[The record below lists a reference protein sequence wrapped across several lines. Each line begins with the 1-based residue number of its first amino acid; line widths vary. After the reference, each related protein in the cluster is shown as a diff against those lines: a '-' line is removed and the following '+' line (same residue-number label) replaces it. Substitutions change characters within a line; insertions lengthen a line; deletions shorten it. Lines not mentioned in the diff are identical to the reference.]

1 MGRRAET
8 IILPLELLRHLKP
21 SEFNSSQE
29 YHAWQRRQLKILKTG
44 LLINPFIPLDKSNT
58 FAIKLQEIIES
69 SEVRAIDTNKNS
81 ETMRTLCNS
90 VVSLA
95 WRSLDGS
102 PTDVVCHWADGY
114 PINIHLY
121 IALLHSIFDLREDT
135 MVVDEVDEL
144 LELIKK
150 TWSTLGIGKA
160 MHNLCLGWTLF
171 NQYIVTCQFE
181 HDLLGAA
188 ITMLN
193 KVAIDAKRADQEPSY
208 MKMMPIAMEFM
219 QSWSEKKL
227 MNYHE
232 YFNKGNVLVLEH
244 FVSLAL
250 VTAKISNG
258 GDVSMLVLIGQQ
270 TGSQQEFLD
279 PTRQQVDQYIRSS
292 IRNAFFKVSKPKKAS
307 QLESGADIC

>member
-29 YHAWQRRQLKILKTG
+29 YHAWQRRELKILETG
-44 LLINPFIPLDKSNT
+44 LLINPSIPLDKSNT
-58 FAIKLQEIIES
+58 FAIRFQEIIES
-69 SEVRAIDTNKNS
+69 SEARPIDTNKNS

-102 PTDVVCHWADGY
+102 PIDVCHWADGY
-114 PINIHLY
+114 PFNIHLY
-121 IALLHSIFDLREDT
+121 VALLHSIFDSIEDT

-160 MHNLCLGWTLF
+160 VHNLCLAWTLF
-171 NQYIVTCQFE
+171 NQYIVTCQLE
-181 HDLLGAA
+181 PDLLGAA
-188 ITMLN
+188 TAMLN
-193 KVAIDAKRADQEPSY
+193 EVAIDATRADKESSAY
-208 MKMMPIAMEFM
+208 MKMMPKAVEFV
-219 QSWSEKKL
+219 QCWSEKKL

-232 YFNKGNVLVLEH
+232 YINKGNAVVMEH
-244 FVSLAL
+244 LVSLAL
-250 VTAKISNG
+250 IVTRILNG
-258 GDVSMLVLIGQQ
+258 GEVSVFAFIRQEK
-270 TGSQQEFLD
+270 GSQEVTTD
-279 PTRQQVDQYIRSS
+279 PTRQQVDRYIRSS
-292 IRNAFFKVSKPKKAS
+292 VRNAFFKVTPKP
-307 QLESGADIC
+307 